1 MPMADSDPTPVLFA
15 PGAEENTTAPLPNC
29 IAGCA
34 AAIGSDSIAI
44 SMESTMS
51 GNAMRKTF
59 FLFMNGTFLLG
70 YLIICSVYDFRSDRT
85 GSEGHFVCCECPI
98 VCPSYSELMPYIII
112 YLNAKK
118 FNRFHTKKRVNL
130 QIGHN
135 ILWYGGEK
143 CIMSAI
149 FLEIIR

>member
-1 MPMADSDPTPVLFA
+1 MFGGRRTRFDCHFTCCKRPT
-15 PGAEENTTAPLPNC
+15 
-29 IAGCA
+29 I
-34 AAIGSDSIAI
+34 
-44 SMESTMS
+44 
-51 GNAMRKTF
+51 
-59 FLFMNGTFLLG
+59 
-70 YLIICSVYDFRSDRT
+70 
-85 GSEGHFVCCECPI
+85 
-98 VCPSYSELMPYIII
+98 CPSYSELMPYIII